1 MMIGELI
8 AKEELPNYKIIPA
21 PVDHSE
27 LLKDKLEGALRL
39 GNAFKSKTTIV
50 FQTEDGPKRI
60 ETTIWSVTDKYLQ
73 IKSGVLIPLKSV
85 LGIEY

>member
-39 GNAFKSKTTIV
+39 GNAFKSKNYNCLPNGRRTKTYRDYYMV
-50 FQTEDGPKRI
+50 CYG
-60 ETTIWSVTDKYLQ
+60 
-73 IKSGVLIPLKSV
+73 
-85 LGIEY
+85 